1 LLDAFRQLQSISR
14 TTAFAFSFSA
24 EREERTLSEPRR
36 NAAPAISGS
45 QQSEEAVIG
54 FDGFMCIFFSFAS
67 FLLRNQKKNLRN
79 STIFLRKKI
88 FVLWSKYLFIAP

>member
-24 EREERTLSEPRR
+24 ERKERTLSEPRR

-54 FDGFMCIFFSFAS
+54 SVGFMCIFFSFAS
-67 FLLRNQKKNLRN
+67 FLLRNQKKNYVILRFFYVKK
-79 STIFLRKKI
+79 FLFYGVNI
-88 FVLWSKYLFIAP
+88 YL